1 MWGCVRI
8 SETLATLTLA
18 LGLAPGA
25 GAMPARVVSMNL
37 CTDQLAMLLAAPGQL
52 ISVSFLAADP
62 MSSAM
67 AAEARDYPL
76 NHGQAEEI
84 FLMHPD
90 LVLTGRYT
98 ARAAADLLRRLGVK
112 VVTVDAPA
120 TLDAVP
126 DTMRT
131 VGAALGRTAEAE
143 AMATDFTA
151 RLAALRA
158 HPAAPRLAA
167 LYGAGGFTSGRGT
180 MADDILRAAGLANA
194 AAEAGLT
201 GYAILPLE
209 KLVMAAPQEVIV
221 SATYPGTSRPEE
233 VLQHPALK
241 ALEAHIGPPRQ
252 TGPGWDCGTPKLLDA
267 IAGLETSK

>member
-1 MWGCVRI
+1 M
-8 SETLATLTLA
+8 LA

-25 GAMPARVVSMNL
+25 TAMPARVVSMNL
-37 CTDQLAMLLAAPGQL
+37 CSDQLAMLLAAPGQL
-52 ISVSFLAADP
+52 VSVSFLAADP

-67 AAEARDYPL
+67 AAEARGYRL
-76 NHGQAEEI
+76 NHGQAEEV
-84 FLMHPD
+84 FLMRPD
-90 LVLTGRYT
+90 LVLAGRYT
-98 ARAAADLLRRLGVK
+98 ARAAVDLLRRLGVK

-126 DTMRT
+126 DTMRA
-131 VGAALGRTAEAE
+131 VGAALGRSPQAEG
-143 AMATDFTA
+143 MATDFTA

-158 HPAAPRLAA
+158 HPVPPRRAA
-167 LYGAGGFTSGRGT
+167 LYGPGGFTSGSGT
-180 MADDILRAAGLANA
+180 MADDILRAAGLTNVA
-194 AAEAGLT
+194 AAAGLS
-201 GYAILPLE
+201 GYAVLPLE

-241 ALEAHIGPPRQ
+241 ALAARIGPPRQ

-267 IAGLETSK
+267 IAGLEAQP